1 MITFGS
7 FQRLIRIFRRI
18 QDGFQF
24 EFLLTYFH
32 AFVSDDGLTAMA
44 PLQCVS
50 KRRNILKMN
59 VHIMIKHYFEK
70 IWNIVY
76 RLPKF

>member
-32 AFVSDDGLTAMA
+32 AFVSDDGFNSDGTSAMRF
-44 PLQCVS
+44 
-50 KRRNILKMN
+50 KK
-59 VHIMIKHYFEK
+59 EK
-70 IWNIVY
+70 LIEDERAHHDQTLFRKDMEHCLSVA
-76 RLPKF
+76 